1 MLRLALPLFLA
12 TSAAAQIV
20 PMPATPQMRYVDFS
34 ADLDGDGVVV
44 FVGVLGKL
52 KEGKRERLPQGQLG
66 AAGSVAQVSGTQY
79 FKVPVKSSI
88 CAVKAF
94 GGKVGK
100 LELACA
106 IQLARL
112 PDGSEHRQSRTGNG
126 AQLDEDTLALFVVV
140 PTAKGKAFDLLH
152 VIPFDAE
159 VDKGPDGGAAF
170 VDAMSDVY
178 AVNRRVHDLRAAL
191 EAIDAAPDAA
201 ARQRARTTLRDLLEQ
216 KVELKVRDDDSLLA
230 QHCGPLEARART
242 RLAATAEG
250 EGEGR

>member
-1 MLRLALPLFLA
+1 MLRLALPLFLS
-12 TSAAAQIV
+12 TVTCAQIV
-20 PMPATPQMRYVDFS
+20 PMPATPHMRYVDFS
-34 ADLDGDGVVV
+34 ADLDRDGVVV
-44 FVGVLGKL
+44 VVGVLGKL

-66 AAGSVAQVSGTQY
+66 GAGSVTQVSGTQY

-88 CAVKAF
+88 RAVKAF

-100 LELACA
+100 LELAFE

-140 PTAKGKAFDLLH
+140 PKEKGKAFDLLH
-152 VIPFDAE
+152 VIPFDAQ

-178 AVNRRVHDLRAAL
+178 TVNRRVHDLRAAL
-191 EAIDAAPDAA
+191 DGVDAASDAA
-201 ARQRARTTLRDLLEQ
+201 ARERARTTLHDLLEQ
-216 KVELKVRDDDSLLA
+216 KVDLKVGDNPLLA

-250 EGEGR
+250 EGDKR